1 MMKNMI
7 VIDTETTGLSPYNDE
22 MLQVSCIDGSGN
34 VLLNT
39 YLHPVRHTSWPDA
52 QRVNH
57 ISSDMVASAPT
68 YEEIMPKVQKLFDDA
83 DAVIGYN
90 VGFDLGF
97 LRAAGLIITEN
108 MSVID
113 VMLDFAEIYG
123 EWNDYFGDYKWQTL
137 VTCAQYYKYDASY
150 IDGGAHD
157 SLADVRATLYCYQ
170 KMHPE
175 LEQM

>member
-97 LRAAGLIITEN
+97 LRMSGLLCTAIRKCIRN
-108 MSVID
+108 WNRCKK
-113 VMLDFAEIYG
+113 AE
-123 EWNDYFGDYKWQTL
+123 Q
-137 VTCAQYYKYDASY
+137 S
-150 IDGGAHD
+150 
-157 SLADVRATLYCYQ
+157 ADQSSDT
-170 KMHPE
+170 
-175 LEQM
+175 